1 MKIKNRQE
9 FLVVLAVVAAGLF
22 VGVNWVFTPLQGWW
36 SDRQTQVRNLREQVK
51 EGNGLIKREDAIRSH
66 WSNMLSNALP
76 ANSSLAEQQFL
87 TSLDGWARDSGATI
101 TDIMPQWKNEATNYM
116 TLTCRVETR
125 GDLGSLSKLIYD
137 IEKGP
142 LMARLNTVE
151 LSSSDNSGQV
161 MTLGLEINALAL
173 LQNNKK

>member
-1 MKIKNRQE
+1 MKIKNRQQ
-9 FLVVLAVVAAGLF
+9 FLAVLAVGVAGLF
-22 VGVNWVFTPLQGWW
+22 VGVNFLFTPLQGWW
-36 SDRQTQVRNLREQVK
+36 HDRQTQIANLREQVK
-51 EGNGLIKREDAIRSH
+51 EGNGMIKREQAIRDH
-66 WSNMLSNALP
+66 WHNMLANAIP
-76 ANSSLAEQQFL
+76 ADSSGEQHFL
-87 TSLDGWARDSGATI
+87 TSLDGWAHDSGAMI

-142 LMARLNTVE
+142 LMARLNSVE
-151 LSSSDNSGQV
+151 LSSSDNSGQG

-173 LQNNKK
+173 IQNTKK